1 MNNAMQLKAI
11 IKNLAKEKHI
21 SAQLVMQNFMLER
34 LTLISGY
41 FSADNENL
49 DPKVSEEK
57 ILRKTVEDANNKLQR
72 QNSERSRDTGR

>member
-1 MNNAMQLKAI
+1 MNNAMQMKAI
-11 IKNLAKEKHI
+11 IKNLAKEKHM

-72 QNSERSRDTGR
+72 QSGERSRDIGR

>member
-1 MNNAMQLKAI
+1 
-11 IKNLAKEKHI
+11 
-21 SAQLVMQNFMLER
+21 MLER